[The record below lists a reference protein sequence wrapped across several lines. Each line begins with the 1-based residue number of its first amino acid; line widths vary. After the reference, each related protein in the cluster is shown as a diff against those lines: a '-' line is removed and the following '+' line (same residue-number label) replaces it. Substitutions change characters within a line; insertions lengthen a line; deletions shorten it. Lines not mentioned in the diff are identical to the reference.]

1 MRKINNSEVKRV
13 CKEFTEIFKNY
24 QTYAMFFPKK
34 DRNKGVYY
42 FFRFEVSAARNYTYV
57 GGDYDVIAC
66 VKKPGDKDHNPALQF
81 ANPFFAVAFYAATG
95 NFAISLASEYMSF
108 ADKIAKKYYN
118 PSTDCYIKN
127 IGVAESA
134 RGKGLLRKAIDE
146 LCGDSAVYLETHD
159 ERNVEIYRHLGFEIC
174 EVADFH
180 GAKHFAMRR
189 PAKAENSVK

>member
-1 MRKINNSEVKRV
+1 MRKIKNNEVKKV
-13 CKEFTEIFKNY
+13 CKEFTQTFKSYKAYEI
-24 QTYAMFFPKK
+24 FFPKK
-34 DRNKGVYY
+34 DLNKGVYY

-57 GGDYDVIAC
+57 DGDYDVIAS
-66 VKKPGDKDHNPALQF
+66 VKKPGDKDCNPALQF
-81 ANPFFAVAFYAATG
+81 VNPFFAVAFYVATG
-95 NFAISLASEYMSF
+95 NFAISLASEYVSF

-118 PSTDCYIKN
+118 PLTDCYIKN
-127 IGVAESA
+127 IGVAERA

-159 ERNVEIYRHLGFEIC
+159 EKNVEIYRHLGFELC

-180 GAKHFAMRR
+180 GVNHYAMRR